1 MTLAFVDPAS
11 NIRDEIASRSGM
23 PELPE
28 KIWFH
33 KTAAAVIDANRC
45 VGCGGCIAACPSRS
59 IGVAEDGRPTLVKMC
74 TGCSACWDYCPLAGL
89 RVERLAKLFTDEQD
103 KAFDISD
110 VNLIPGDGRGANRSF
125 DSKSQVEEPSA
136 NTWTGNSANLG
147 RIRAAYS
154 AKAIRKAGGAQDG
167 GVVTGLISEL
177 LKSGV
182 IDGAIVSRKGD
193 AFHSS
198 TFLAT
203 TVEEVL
209 GSAGSVY
216 HQSHPLSIFNHP
228 LPNGIRRLAF
238 VGTPCQISVLRALQ
252 RYPWRYRS
260 TATGAVVLTIALF
273 CTRSFDPDRLE
284 AAVSNSGVETQ
295 SVSRLDIR
303 EGLLIAQ
310 NGEGVELL
318 RKPVK
323 EFVGAALFG
332 CDECSDFAGLSA
344 DISVGNVGSELG
356 KSTLLVRTET
366 GEKAI
371 FSALSGLHLEPL
383 VDLGPI
389 SRIAAQD
396 RKRAERTSAR
406 GIDPDGNLWIS
417 YTEHLDYYSGTE
429 RTPKAPPAYRSYHFN
444 VSC

>member
-1 MTLAFVDPAS
+1 MTLVFVDPAS
-11 NIRDEIASRSGM
+11 NIRDEIASGSGM

-33 KTAAAVIDANRC
+33 KTASAVIDANRC

-59 IGVAEDGRPTLVKMC
+59 IGVAEDGKPTLVKMC

-103 KAFDISD
+103 KVFDISD
-110 VNLIPGDGRGANRSF
+110 VDLVAGDGKGANPRI
-125 DSKSQVEEPSA
+125 DSKAMEEASTNSWA
-136 NTWTGNSANLG
+136 GDSANLG
-147 RIRAAYS
+147 KIRAAYS
-154 AKAIRKAGGAQDG
+154 AKATRKAGGAQDG
-167 GVVTGLISEL
+167 GVVTGLISRL
-177 LKSGV
+177 LESGE
-182 IDGAIVSRKGD
+182 IDGAILSRKSD
-193 AFHSS
+193 AFHGS

-216 HQSHPLSIFNHP
+216 HQSHPLSIFNQS
-228 LPNGIRRLAF
+228 LPNGVRRLAF

-260 TATGAVVLTIALF
+260 TTAGAVVLTIALF

-284 AAVSNSGVETQ
+284 RAVGSSALDSQ

-303 EGLLIAQ
+303 EGQLIAQ
-310 NGEGVELL
+310 KGDGVELL
-318 RKPVK
+318 RKPVR
-323 EFVGAALFG
+323 EFAGAALSG
-332 CDECSDFAGLSA
+332 CDECSDFAGFTA
-344 DISVGNVGSELG
+344 DIAVGNVGSDLG
-356 KSTLLVRTET
+356 NSTLLVRSET

-371 FSALSGLHLEPL
+371 FSASSGLDLEPL

-389 SRIAAQD
+389 SQIAAQD
-396 RKRAERTSAR
+396 RKRAERTSQR
-406 GIDPDGNLWIS
+406 GIDADGNLWIS
-417 YTEHLDYYSGTE
+417 YTEHLAHYSGTE
-429 RTPKAPPAYRSYHFN
+429 RTPKAPPAYRSYHFD